1 LEIQK
6 ISPHCFLK
14 ACEFQDSIQ
23 KNLEWQDSLKPEN
36 AAPLEKKLSEPILL
50 PRDPLGIKLGP

>member
-1 LEIQK
+1 
-6 ISPHCFLK
+6 LK

-36 AAPLEKKLSEPILL
+36 AAPLEKKLSELILL